1 MMLITAPPTFSLVPR
16 INYFPMCK
24 KFNVIIDWSRDHY
37 LAREV
42 STGIKIAGI
51 TSRGVVTRTSFDL
64 ERCLSIIKT
73 NSEAR
78 ISVISNKNSI
88 HTPTLAVIN

>member
-1 MMLITAPPTFSLVPR
+1 MMLITATPTLSLVPR

-51 TSRGVVTRTSFDL
+51 ASGGVVTRTGFDL
-64 ERCLSIIKT
+64 ERCFSIVKA

-78 ISVISNKNSI
+78 ISVISNENSI
-88 HTPTLAVIN
+88 YAPTLAMIN